1 MDRIRNQVT
10 YDLKLIENEYR
21 SVINQSKET
30 SVKIIKGVIKNV
42 AVKPLHVESITIAD
56 ASLELWIFYNQ
67 LLMAKIKDAE
77 KKVFE
82 EIKQFLNKGLYQH
95 CDKLFADLLQ
105 HLMDTNME
113 KYKKEVALTGQL
125 SVNLETAF
133 TSNLLNT
140 NALLAASMCYGC
152 FENFQAMELMQDIF
166 TKQFLNKRND
176 PKYSKV
182 YLM

>member
-42 AVKPLHVESITIAD
+42 QSSPFMESITIAD

-113 KYKKEVALTGQL
+113 
-125 SVNLETAF
+125 
-133 TSNLLNT
+133 NT
-140 NALLAASMCYGC
+140 RR
-152 FENFQAMELMQDIF
+152 
-166 TKQFLNKRND
+166 K
-176 PKYSKV
+176 
-182 YLM
+182 

>member
-77 KKVFE
+77 KKV
-82 EIKQFLNKGLYQH
+82 
-95 CDKLFADLLQ
+95 
-105 HLMDTNME
+105 
-113 KYKKEVALTGQL
+113 
-125 SVNLETAF
+125 
-133 TSNLLNT
+133 
-140 NALLAASMCYGC
+140 
-152 FENFQAMELMQDIF
+152 
-166 TKQFLNKRND
+166 
-176 PKYSKV
+176 
-182 YLM
+182 